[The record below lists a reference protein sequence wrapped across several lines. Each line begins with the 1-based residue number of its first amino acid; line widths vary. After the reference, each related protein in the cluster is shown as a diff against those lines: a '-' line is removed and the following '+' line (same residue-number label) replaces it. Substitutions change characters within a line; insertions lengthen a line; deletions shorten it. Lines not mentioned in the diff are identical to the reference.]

1 MTVGPKSD
9 DNAAIVIA
17 YGSNMPSATAL
28 PVRQSASQAFGEVVK
43 TLRNRGLIVN
53 KISRLWHS
61 LAWPDPAG
69 PPYVN
74 AVLQVQTTLQPF
86 ELMALLHDIEREF
99 GRVRIGVANAPRA
112 VDLDLISYGQMS
124 LGPGIGLTLPHPR
137 AADRAFV
144 MGPLA
149 EILPDW
155 VHPLLQRTAIDLL
168 GAATVGRDAYPLAD
182 DAASAGR

>member
-1 MTVGPKSD
+1 MTVEPKSD

-53 KISRLWHS
+53 KISRLWRS
-61 LAWPDPAG
+61 LAWPDPTDPA
-69 PPYVN
+69 YVN
-74 AVLQVQTTLQPF
+74 AVLQVQTSLQPF
-86 ELMALLHDIEREF
+86 ELMELLHGIEREH
-99 GRVRIGVANAPRA
+99 GRVRPDAANAPRT
-112 VDLDLISYGQMS
+112 VDLDLICYGRTV
-124 LGPGIGLTLPHPR
+124 LEPGIGLTLPHPR

-155 VHPLLQRTAIDLL
+155 VHPVLQRTAADLFK
-168 GAATVGRDAYPLAD
+168 AATIGRDAYPLAD
-182 DAASAGR
+182 DAA